1 MNTLNLLRKFA
12 NQKPSLDFNNYG
24 NRSAYQK
31 ESREITKD
39 LHDFRELVYLA
50 SARIEDLNDKLT
62 SYLENTG
69 GRLCLKDG
77 ELEYTTGQYFPTEY
91 RPAANNVLRDVI
103 FADYRDEKD
112 SEGNDLYS
120 TGHDIRKAIRRKVS
134 RRVASNYFN

>member
-1 MNTLNLLRKFA
+1 MNTLHLLREFA
-12 NQKPSLDFNNYG
+12 NQKPSLNFDDYG
-24 NRSAYQK
+24 NRSDYQK

-50 SARIEDLNDKLT
+50 SARIENLNDKLT
-62 SYLENTG
+62 SYLENTS

-77 ELEYTTGQYFPTEY
+77 KLEYTTGQYFPTEY

-103 FADYRDEKD
+103 FADYIDEKD

-120 TGHDIRKAIRRKVS
+120 TGRDICKAIRRNLS